1 MSRRDR
7 IAKICGQG
15 LDGRALRIELLNE
28 IRSDVAFDA
37 YVSVLTDPETCV
49 GSAPLAD
56 APTLADIPRLIRL
69 KYLTAVNRWTT
80 LPTNTPTSLLEATA
94 HEPSESQVWRELLQ
108 SYGVSDVLSTVFRDQ
123 YGCWAFLDLWR
134 HDGSFVEADR
144 DVVKDLADAVTATLR
159 RSSMPSFEHSSS
171 TLERHSGPAVLL
183 LSDDLELLTQTPLT
197 DAYLRALLPTDAER
211 APIPAGAYNVAA
223 QLLAQE
229 AGIDKHPPWS
239 RVHLR
244 DGLWVTL
251 RAARIDKRSADA
263 ASIAVSIEPTPPTER
278 AALYARV
285 AGLSERESELLTL
298 LVAGADTRE
307 LAKRLFVSEHT
318 VQDHLKSVFAKTGV
332 NNRRVLVA
340 RATGLS

>member
-1 MSRRDR
+1 M
-7 IAKICGQG
+7 
-15 LDGRALRIELLNE
+15 
-28 IRSDVAFDA
+28 
-37 YVSVLTDPETCV
+37 
-49 GSAPLAD
+49 
-56 APTLADIPRLIRL
+56 LIRL

-94 HEPSESQVWRELLQ
+94 HEPSKSLVWRELLQ
-108 SYGVSDVLSTVFRDQ
+108 GYGVSDVLSTVFRDQ

-134 HDGSFVEADR
+134 HDGSFVEAEGE
-144 DVVKDLADAVTATLR
+144 VLTDLAAAATAALR
-159 RSSMPSFEHSSS
+159 RASMPSFEHSST
-171 TLERHSGPAVLL
+171 TLDRHKGPAVLL
-183 LSDDLELLTQTPLT
+183 LSDDLELLTQTPQT

-229 AGIDKHPPWS
+229 AAIDTHPPWA

-251 RAARIDKRSADA
+251 RAARIGKRSADA

-285 AGLSERESELLTL
+285 VGLSEHESELLTL

-307 LAKRLFVSEHT
+307 LARRLYVSEHT
-318 VQDHLKSVFAKTGV
+318 VQDHLKSVFAKTGSQQSSRSRSPRDRPDLDGEYPSECLLPTCSEGV
-332 NNRRVLVA
+332 SA
-340 RATGLS
+340 ATTWWLETLG